1 VKILFVD
8 DEPQILVALRRTLS
22 KETYELAF
30 SGSAQE
36 ALEELQRQ
44 HYDVIVS
51 DNRMPDTTG
60 VQLLRQVEQQYPKT
74 MRVLMSAI
82 AESEDKK
89 RAQQDGAVDWF
100 IEKPWQ
106 SKELCDLLRAIRGAR
121 MDRR

>member
-1 VKILFVD
+1 VRILFVD

-22 KETYELAF
+22 KERYELAF
-30 SGSAQE
+30 SCSARE
-36 ALEELQRQ
+36 ALEELERQ

-60 VQLLRQVEQQYPKT
+60 VQLLRQVERQFPKT
-74 MRVLMSAI
+74 MRVLMSCI
-82 AESEDKK
+82 AEGDDKK
-89 RAQQDGAVDWF
+89 RAQEDGAVDWF